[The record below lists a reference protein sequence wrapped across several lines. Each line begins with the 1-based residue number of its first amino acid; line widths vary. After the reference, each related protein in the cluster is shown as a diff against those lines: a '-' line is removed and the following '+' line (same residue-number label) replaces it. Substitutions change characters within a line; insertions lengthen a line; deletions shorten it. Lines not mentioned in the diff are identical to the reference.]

1 MPELCHELYSLIMM
15 QFPKM
20 YKDLWLIGYI
30 IYLILI
36 VLFSQISRFLQLF
49 FFHILQNMFFIQ
61 DVFVQGFVSFDF
73 VKVRMTIRVQT
84 CTLQD
89 WKEKT
94 I

>member
-1 MPELCHELYSLIMM
+1 M

-30 IYLILI
+30 IIYLILI
-36 VLFSQISRFLQLF
+36 VLFPQISWFLQLF
-49 FFHILQNMFFIQ
+49 FFHILQNMFFKQ